1 MMSVNELV
9 SVHRTRKIERRG
21 TRICMHE
28 DDLLAVRSFAQTE
41 SVTQPIGEQAE
52 QIDMSMHFEAALD
65 CVLY

>member
-1 MMSVNELV
+1 MSVNELV

-21 TRICMHE
+21 TRICMH
-28 DDLLAVRSFAQTE
+28 DDLLAVRSFAQPE